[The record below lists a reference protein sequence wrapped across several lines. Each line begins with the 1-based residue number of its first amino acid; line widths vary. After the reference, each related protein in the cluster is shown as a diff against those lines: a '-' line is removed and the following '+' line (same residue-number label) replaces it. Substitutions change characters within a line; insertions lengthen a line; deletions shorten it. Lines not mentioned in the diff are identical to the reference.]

1 MRTGPATGRSGR
13 GKGEPPGEPLARCHA
28 RGQPF
33 RLEGD
38 FGPDPCRATARP
50 GSRDRP
56 NTLSSAWGPR
66 QSEAEVGRKD
76 ARAPPGARARYSFS
90 HHAKGGGV
98 IAPAHQGEG
107 GGVIAPSHAA
117 KGGGVIAPAQQG
129 GARGRP
135 ACGVVRLAAGPRSG
149 WDPLLGGTGG
159 PCDLQ
164 LERYQGRRRNRP
176 GPPRRCEGRPTVDRG
191 AQAPRATWLAR
202 AGIGIA
208 QAPPRRG
215 LHDLG

>member
-1 MRTGPATGRSGR
+1 M
-13 GKGEPPGEPLARCHA
+13 ARCHA
-28 RGQPF
+28 RGQPP
-33 RLEGD
+33 RLEAE
-38 FGPDPCRATARP
+38 FGADPCRATDRP

-56 NTLSSAWGPR
+56 NALPSAWGPHR
-66 QSEAEVGRKD
+66 SFAEEGRND
-76 ARAPPGARARYSFS
+76 ARARPGARARYSFS

-107 GGVIAPSHAA
+107 GGVVAPSHAA
-117 KGGGVIAPAQQG
+117 KGGGVIAPAHQG

-135 ACGVVRLAAGPRSG
+135 ACGVVWLAAGPRSG

-164 LERYQGRRRNRP
+164 LEYGEGRRRPRP
-176 GPPRRCEGRPTVDRG
+176 GPPRRSEGTPTADRG
-191 AQAPRATWLAR
+191 AQAPWAAWWAR

-208 QAPPRRG
+208 QAPPWRG
-215 LHDLG
+215 LQDLERYDRT